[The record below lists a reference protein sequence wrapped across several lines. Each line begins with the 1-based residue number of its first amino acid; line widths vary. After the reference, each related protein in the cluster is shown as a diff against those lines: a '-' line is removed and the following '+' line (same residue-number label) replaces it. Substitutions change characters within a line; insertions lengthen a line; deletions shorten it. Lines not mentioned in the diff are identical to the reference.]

1 MYIYRTYFNLDADV
15 LDIDE
20 AQKYLSEAN
29 MVQYLKGDSR
39 ILEDVQ
45 NNIESIDWILRTTN
59 SGYIELKSKRLLND
73 KELESISDWVLGQ
86 CSDGIGEGFEQ
97 QSFANYNANQYNND
111 FYDEDEDEECYVM
124 ASFDWRT
131 NKYLFELV
139 SN

>member
-39 ILEDVQ
+39 ISEDVQ

-59 SGYIELKSKRLLND
+59 SGYIELKSKRLLNN

-97 QSFANYNANQYNND
+97 QSFACYEDASLD
-111 FYDEDEDEECYVM
+111 DYDEADWDNECIM
-124 ASFDWRT
+124 ASFDWKS
-131 NKYLFELV
+131 NNYIFEFV
-139 SN
+139 RND

>member
-20 AQKYLSEAN
+20 AQKYLSEDD
-29 MVQYLKGDSR
+29 MVQYLKNDSR
-39 ILEDVQ
+39 ISKDVQ
-45 NNIESIDWILRTTN
+45 NNVESIDWILRTTN

-86 CSDGIGEGFEQ
+86 CSDGIGEAFEQ

-124 ASFDWRT
+124 ASFDWQT
-131 NKYLFELV
+131 NNYLFELV